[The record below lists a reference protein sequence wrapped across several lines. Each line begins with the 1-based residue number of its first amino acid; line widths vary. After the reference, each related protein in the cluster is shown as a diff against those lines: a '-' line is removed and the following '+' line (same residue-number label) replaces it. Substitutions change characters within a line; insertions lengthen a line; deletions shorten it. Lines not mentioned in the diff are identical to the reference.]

1 MKTMRKLFSSQ
12 TGFTLVELA
21 IGLVIIGL
29 LIGAILGGAQMIK
42 NAKIK
47 RQISDMRGLY
57 GAVYTYFDRF
67 LQLPGDSDADG
78 YFDTDSTVWY
88 DIEAQELAYEAKRSP
103 FGAKYYFGADTAGT
117 PAAHRNGNFI
127 RVSIPPD
134 VALNVDK
141 QLDDGIDS
149 TGFVVSSST
158 YTGTAKINVYYFID

>member
-1 MKTMRKLFSSQ
+1 MKAMRKLFSSQ
-12 TGFTLVELA
+12 AGFTLVELA

-47 RQISDMRGLY
+47 RQISDLRGLY

-78 YFDTDSTVWY
+78 YFDTDSSVWTQ
-88 DIEAQELAYEAKRSP
+88 IESEELAYESKRSP
-103 FGAKYYFGADTAGT
+103 FGAKYFFGADTAASPT
-117 PAAHRNGNFI
+117 AYRNGNFI
-127 RVSIPPD
+127 MVSLPPD
-134 VALNVDK
+134 VAENVDK

-158 YTGTAKINVYYFID
+158 YTGTAKINLYYFVD